1 MADMWATIAAERGAL
16 AEDLDRL
23 TDEQWGL
30 TSLCD
35 AWTVEDVVAH
45 MTSTAQM
52 TPPKFFAGFMVSG
65 FNFPKFAQDGIRAH
79 RGADPLE
86 TLANFRK
93 QQNSTKSPPGP
104 RTTWLGETII
114 HAEDIRRPLGI
125 EHDYP
130 VDAVRQVIDFYK
142 NSDTLI
148 RAKTRIAG
156 LKLRATDAD
165 WTHGEGPVVE
175 GRLLDLLMAATGR
188 EAALDDLAGAGV
200 ATFRQHWTHLR

>member
-1 MADMWATIAAERGAL
+1 M
-16 AEDLDRL
+16 
-23 TDEQWGL
+23 
-30 TSLCD
+30 
-35 AWTVEDVVAH
+35 AH

-65 FNFPKFAQDGIRAH
+65 FNFPRFAEDGIKSH

-93 QQNSTKSPPGP
+93 QQDSTKSPPGP
-104 RTTWLGETII
+104 KVTWLGETII

-125 EHDYP
+125 AHDYP
-130 VDAVRQVIDFYK
+130 IDAVRDVLDFYK

-148 RAKTRIAG
+148 RAKSRIAG
-156 LKLRATDAD
+156 LTLRATDTD

-175 GRLLDLLMAATGR
+175 GRLMDLLMAATGR
-188 EAALDDLAGAGV
+188 KAALESLTGDGLE
-200 ATFRQHWTHLR
+200 TFRTHWARA